1 MKTIIILG
9 GGVGGIVTANELC
22 NRLSGEHKII
32 LIEKNK
38 EHTFAP
44 SYLWLMNGDRR
55 KKQIKV
61 PLKMVVKSGWFKK
74 SILQKSASIG
84 GKVTRHPG

>member
-9 GGVGGIVTANELC
+9 GGVGGIVTANELS
-22 NRLSGEHKII
+22 NRLKGEHKII

-44 SYLWLMNGDRR
+44 SYLWLMNGDRK
-55 KKQIKV
+55 KKQINV
-61 PLKMVVKSGWFKK
+61 PLK
-74 SILQKSASIG
+74 IASE
-84 GKVTRHPG
+84 KEY